1 MSFYVLCLSN
11 MKVVLSEQLG
21 LQTVARDIFECTFLL
36 FVLEGDAVTMGNMPQ
51 VMGGTK
57 AS

>member
-1 MSFYVLCLSN
+1 

-51 VMGGTK
+51 VMGGSK